1 MCYRNNVYDKPYGH
15 INYVSYATKTII
27 LALQVFRV
35 FGLEI
40 DIWLVGIQIQ
50 NGGGAG
56 ISSVNRCPQ
65 LIAAFSGRG
74 SSPGHI
80 VDGNLICLLT
90 DSYKVTSQ
98 ACENNIVSKFGNL
111 K

>member
-1 MCYRNNVYDKPYGH
+1 MCYRNNFYYKLYGP
-15 INYVSYATKTII
+15 INYPSHATKTIM
-27 LALQVFRV
+27 LALQVFRE

-40 DIWLVGIQIQ
+40 DIGLVRIQIQ

-80 VDGNLICLLT
+80 VDRNLICLL
-90 DSYKVTSQ
+90 D
-98 ACENNIVSKFGNL
+98 G
-111 K
+111 

>member
-1 MCYRNNVYDKPYGH
+1 MCYRKNFHDKPYGH
-15 INYVSYATKTII
+15 INYLSCATKTITI
-27 LALQVFRV
+27 ALQVFRE

-40 DIWLVGIQIQ
+40 DIGLVGIQIQ

-74 SSPGHI
+74 SSPE
-80 VDGNLICLLT
+80 VDGNSICLH
-90 DSYKVTSQ
+90 D
-98 ACENNIVSKFGNL
+98 E
-111 K
+111 